1 MFRALHLRRSAL
13 VESCSERDMLT
24 RIGGRSEPFGRHS
37 FPRPKHTNSLR
48 RTTDTLNWDD
58 RCKGERLNERIGAQ
72 VGADAPDRSWSDR
85 GRKKVDDAATTPASN
100 QPRKD
105 PPIPEMSPMPV
116 PETEEPSSDS
126 GSAKGKKPLKS
137 TDDARATS
145 PSAPSPPFDIC
156 SLSTSPLSAV
166 SSLHKADA
174 ENS

>member
-48 RTTDTLNWDD
+48 RTTDILNWDD
-58 RCKGERLNERIGAQ
+58 RWKGERLNERIGAQ

-126 GSAKGKKPLKS
+126 GSANQGQEAIEIDRRCPGNITL
-137 TDDARATS
+137 RAV
-145 PSAPSPPFDIC
+145 SAFRHLLPFDV
-156 SLSTSPLSAV
+156 SLERSVELA
-166 SSLHKADA
+166 
-174 ENS
+174 